1 MDISLYLRVKLS
13 NDTLGTGTLIDIAF
27 IFPSKSGITTPKALS
42 APVDDGM
49 IFCKPPRPSRHF
61 CTQF

>member
-1 MDISLYLRVKLS
+1 MTIDINLYLRVKLS

-61 CTQF
+61 